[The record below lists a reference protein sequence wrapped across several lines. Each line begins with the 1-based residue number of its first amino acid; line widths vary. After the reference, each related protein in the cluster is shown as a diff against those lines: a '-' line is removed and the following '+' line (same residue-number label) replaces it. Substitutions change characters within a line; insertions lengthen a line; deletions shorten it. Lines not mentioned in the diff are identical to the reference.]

1 MRGRRQVLALILFV
15 GGVLLL
21 GPAVSAGEPP
31 RGGWPWQRRP
41 AIHGYD
47 DRPPTTAPPAEVKRA
62 PVKYTITITV
72 YPQMAQ
78 AAPEMQNIAVVM
90 AYLPEHALVWFDG
103 EPTQQSGVL
112 REYQTPPL
120 RPAKKYTYQVRLLW
134 FEDGHWVKETKDV
147 PVMAGQ
153 MTCLY
158 LAKPAAIAAALA
170 RLPAEDR
177 KRAEQQRFCAV
188 QPDNPLGALG
198 PPVKVTIK
206 GQPVFLCCK
215 DCAEQA
221 RKDPDKTLASLKEL
235 KAKNARTPAK

>member
-1 MRGRRQVLALILFV
+1 MRGRRQGLTLVLFMAAMLPLA
-15 GGVLLL
+15 
-21 GPAVSAGEPP
+21 PAVSAGEPP
-31 RGGWPWQRRP
+31 RGGWPWERRP

-47 DRPPTTAPPAEVKRA
+47 DRPPTTAAPAEVKRA

-78 AAPEMQNIAVVM
+78 APPEKQNIAVVM
-90 AYLPEHALVWFDG
+90 AYVPEHARVWFDG
-103 EPTQQSGVL
+103 EPTQQTGVL

-120 RPAKKYTYQVRLLW
+120 RPGKKYTYQVRLVW
-134 FEDGHWVKETKDV
+134 FEDGHWVKETKEV
-147 PVMAGQ
+147 PVRAGQ
-153 MTCLY
+153 MACLY
-158 LAKPAAIAAALA
+158 LTKPAAIAAALA
-170 RLPAEDR
+170 KLPAEDR

-221 RKDPDKTLASLKEL
+221 RKDPDKTLARLEEL
-235 KAKNARTPAK
+235 KKKKAEKARK